1 MIDLRC
7 SFFVVSS
14 GNLSL
19 KSKRACAPK
28 TESVPVPVRSS
39 RRAPWSRTSRRRSWY
54 WRMLVCLHS
63 SLRSRRLP
71 RPNHEDWREFWPD
84 DTLSTVPRAVAIFLA
99 GTALGVLI
107 AFLFLRGSRSET
119 SAAVFRTPTETNK
132 DSGRI
137 ESSADKSRAE
147 TEKIILGNI
156 ATVPFQE
163 LYSVLSARSAKEMA
177 ELAAQFN
184 GLPPG
189 RETKTKITTFF
200 TAWAHLDARAAIS
213 AAISLKTAD
222 AKDAAIA
229 AVVRRADAIA
239 AKSLV

>member
-1 MIDLRC
+1 
-7 SFFVVSS
+7 
-14 GNLSL
+14 
-19 KSKRACAPK
+19 
-28 TESVPVPVRSS
+28 
-39 RRAPWSRTSRRRSWY
+39 
-54 WRMLVCLHS
+54 
-63 SLRSRRLP
+63 
-71 RPNHEDWREFWPD
+71 
-84 DTLSTVPRAVAIFLA
+84 IFLA

-119 SAAVFRTPTETNK
+119 SAAVFRTPETNK

-200 TAWAHLDARAAIS
+200 TAWAHLDAKAALT
-213 AAISLKTAD
+213 AAISLKAAD

-229 AVVRRADAIA
+229 AVVRGADAIA
-239 AKSLV
+239 AKSLVEVVSQL

>member
-7 SFFVVSS
+7 SFFVVRS
-14 GNLSL
+14 GNLSR

-54 WRMLVCLHS
+54 WRMLVYLHS

-99 GTALGVLI
+99 GTALGVLV

-119 SAAVFRTPTETNK
+119 SADRGHFF
-132 DSGRI
+132 
-137 ESSADKSRAE
+137 KSRRR
-147 TEKIILGNI
+147 KRRRDC
-156 ATVPFQE
+156 
-163 LYSVLSARSAKEMA
+163 SRRSWSRC
-177 ELAAQFN
+177 N
-184 GLPPG
+184 R
-189 RETKTKITTFF
+189 REV
-200 TAWAHLDARAAIS
+200 AG
-213 AAISLKTAD
+213 
-222 AKDAAIA
+222 
-229 AVVRRADAIA
+229 
-239 AKSLV
+239 